1 MKQRTIRKASTALTI
16 TAVIIL
22 IGIYALK
29 TGTPP
34 KPFLE
39 TRIQALGVANN
50 LALLVANSYANL
62 EKVAVLAQENDYTQ
76 ASKLITYEFSQRQEK
91 QNSAVALASQLDQMA
106 KTSSL
111 IDSGRARGYALQAIT
126 SGVAMVS
133 RMISYNDSLD
143 QLFQAI
149 DAKINGQDSGP
160 EARAISASLNNDAK
174 TINQLNAEFNAQL
187 RKFDNVYGIK

>member
-39 TRIQALGVANN
+39 ARIQALGVANN

-133 RMISYNDSLD
+133 RMISYNSSLD

>member
-1 MKQRTIRKASTALTI
+1 
-16 TAVIIL
+16 
-22 IGIYALK
+22 
-29 TGTPP
+29 
-34 KPFLE
+34 
-39 TRIQALGVANN
+39 
-50 LALLVANSYANL
+50 
-62 EKVAVLAQENDYTQ
+62 
-76 ASKLITYEFSQRQEK
+76 
-91 QNSAVALASQLDQMA
+91 MA
-106 KTSSL
+106 KTSNL
-111 IDSGRARGYALQAIT
+111 INSGRARGYALQAIT
-126 SGVAMVS
+126 NSVAMVS